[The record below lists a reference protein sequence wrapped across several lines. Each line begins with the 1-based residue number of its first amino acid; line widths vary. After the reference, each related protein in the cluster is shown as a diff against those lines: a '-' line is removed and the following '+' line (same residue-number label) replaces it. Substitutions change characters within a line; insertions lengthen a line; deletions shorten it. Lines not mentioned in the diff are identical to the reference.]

1 MQQIFP
7 LNVLVLQMNNSQQIL
22 LNPAELRAETASR
35 LWRVIKYDHSE
46 SIDNV
51 LKPVLDNAEQQ
62 AWMSAAIYGCCRFYP
77 RYQNQLIQL
86 LKKPIKDN
94 EGEAKAILILGMHQL
109 SEMKVKAHA
118 AINETVNACKVLDK
132 QWAVKLVNGVLR
144 NYQRGLESL
153 VHKTE
158 LMQYAHPKWIIKQC
172 KQDWPEQWRDI
183 LTANNQQAPMTLRVN
198 LQKASRSEAL
208 EKLQDNDIA
217 CEVHPSI
224 ASAIVLQKAVAVEQ
238 IPGFFDGYFSV
249 QDAAAQLAAQLLVEE
264 DSGQALKVLDA
275 CCAPGGKTGH
285 LLERMNK
292 DSSLVALD
300 VSSKRLEL
308 VEENLQ
314 RLGFESKYN
323 KKLQIVCADAAEA
336 SVWNSDSKVQKQFDR
351 ILLDVPCSASGV
363 IRRHPDIKFRR
374 TLEQVKELSELQAN
388 ILQTLWSVLKPGG
401 SLLYVTC
408 SVFKLENSV
417 QIEKFLHTKNDAKVL
432 PLNIKDAINT
442 ELGSQILPGISHC
455 DGFFYCLLEKNTKT
469 PLSG

>member
-1 MQQIFP
+1 MSNPQD
-7 LNVLVLQMNNSQQIL
+7 L

-35 LWRVIKYDHSE
+35 LWRVIKYEYSE
-46 SIDNV
+46 SIDAV
-51 LKPVLDNAEQQ
+51 LKPALDNAEQQ
-62 AWMSAAIYGCCRFYP
+62 AWMSAAIYGCCRYYP

-158 LMQYAHPKWIIKQC
+158 LTQYAHPKWIIKQC
-172 KQDWPEQWRDI
+172 KQDWPQQWRDI

-198 LQKASRSEAL
+198 LQKTSRREAL
-208 EKLQDNDIA
+208 AKLQDNDIE
-217 CEVHPSI
+217 CEEHPTVD
-224 ASAIVLQKAVAVEQ
+224 SAIVLQKAVGVEQ

-249 QDAAAQLAAQLLVEE
+249 QDAAAQLAAQLLIEE
-264 DSGQALKVLDA
+264 EGDQAINVLDA

-292 DSSLVALD
+292 NSSLVALD

-314 RLGFESKYN
+314 RLGFESNYN
-323 KKLQIVCADAAEA
+323 KKLQIVCADAADLET
-336 SVWNSDSKVQKQFDR
+336 WNPESKLQNQFDR

-374 TLEQVKELSELQAN
+374 TLEQVEELSKLQAN
-388 ILQTLWSVLKPGG
+388 ILQSLWSVLKPGG
-401 SLLYVTC
+401 RLLYATC

-417 QIEKFLHTKNDAKVL
+417 QIHNFLHTQDDAKVL
-432 PLNIKDAINT
+432 PLSIKQAINT
-442 ELGSQILPGISHC
+442 DYGSQILPGNFDC
-455 DGFFYCLLEKNTKT
+455 DGFFYCLIEKQIKH
-469 PLSG
+469 

>member
-1 MQQIFP
+1 MSNPQD
-7 LNVLVLQMNNSQQIL
+7 L

-35 LWRVIKYDHSE
+35 LWRVIKYEYSE
-46 SIDNV
+46 SIDAV
-51 LKPVLDNAEQQ
+51 LKPALDNAEQQ
-62 AWMSAAIYGCCRFYP
+62 AWMSAAIYGCCRYYP

-158 LMQYAHPKWIIKQC
+158 LTQYAHPKWIIKQC
-172 KQDWPEQWRDI
+172 KQDWPQQWRDI

-198 LQKASRSEAL
+198 LQKTSRPEAL
-208 EKLQDNDIA
+208 AKLQDNDIE
-217 CEVHPSI
+217 CEEHPTVD
-224 ASAIVLQKAVAVEQ
+224 SAIVLQKAVGVEQ

-249 QDAAAQLAAQLLVEE
+249 QDAAAQLAAQLLIEE
-264 DSGQALKVLDA
+264 EGDQAINVLDA

-292 DSSLVALD
+292 NSSLVALD

-314 RLGFESKYN
+314 RLGFESNYN
-323 KKLQIVCADAAEA
+323 KKLQIVCADAADLET
-336 SVWNSDSKVQKQFDR
+336 WNPESKLQNQFDR

-374 TLEQVKELSELQAN
+374 TLEQVEELSKLQAN
-388 ILQTLWSVLKPGG
+388 ILQSLWSVLKPGG
-401 SLLYVTC
+401 RLLYATC

-417 QIEKFLHTKNDAKVL
+417 QIHNFLHTQDDAKVL
-432 PLNIKDAINT
+432 PLSIKQAINT
-442 ELGSQILPGISHC
+442 DYGSQILPGNFDC
-455 DGFFYCLLEKNTKT
+455 DGFFYCLIEKQIKH
-469 PLSG
+469 